1 MAKELFNSPRYEGK
15 GLAPNISNI
24 SNPSIVILFVILFVT
39 LSLLIGNPPHQLLF
53 YFPFAFIFT
62 VGIFILALFVE
73 MFILA
78 QFDKINYKIYV
89 KNLNKQKDLFHR
101 DGKLPYIL
109 PYEELNH
116 SLISLKLRLFAVVM
130 MADKEEKVVEL
141 EKVKAYISNH
151 ELAKRLNELKKYLK
165 EDFAVEDVAFAMYWW
180 YEKDREE
187 ILKALFDLAYADGDF
202 CEEEEYTLRYIAY
215 HMHLNESEYERALRK
230 FINENSIKDG
240 YERYQKARYKRAG
253 GYWYRDKKGNKK
265 WYAFKDKEKDKEKD
279 KKTEGNSNNSGY
291 QGKTTPSIS
300 PELQKAYAVL
310 GIPVDATPS
319 EINACKRNLL
329 RLNHPDLV
337 ATRGQ
342 EAVNNAT
349 LKCQKI
355 NQAYELL
362 KANGKC

>member
-1 MAKELFNSPRYEGK
+1 MAKELFNSPRYKEK
-15 GLAPNISNI
+15 GFISKILDGSSLGCLLCVLLLIFCIIIDVFFLKNA
-24 SNPSIVILFVILFVT
+24 VFCILFLGLWPFCIIVEEHDNKTRTKIKYFFYVRT
-39 LSLLIGNPPHQLLF
+39 LKKQ
-53 YFPFAFIFT
+53 
-62 VGIFILALFVE
+62 
-73 MFILA
+73 
-78 QFDKINYKIYV
+78 
-89 KNLNKQKDLFHR
+89 KNLFHI
-101 DGKLPYIL
+101 GKKSPYIA
-109 PYEELNH
+109 PYELLDHNFTN
-116 SLISLKLRLFAVVM
+116 LKLRLFAVVM

-187 ILKALFDLAYADGDF
+187 IMKALFDLAYADGDF

-215 HMHLNESEYERALRK
+215 HMHLNESEYERALRN
-230 FINENSIKDG
+230 FIKEKNKNKKDG
-240 YERYQKARYKRAG
+240 Y
-253 GYWYRDKKGNKK
+253 GYWYHDKKGNRR
-265 WYAFKDKEKDKEKD
+265 WYSFKNEEKD

-337 ATRGQ
+337 ATKGQ

-349 LKCQKI
+349 LKCQRI